1 MTIGIIDY
9 GMGNL
14 KNVANAIEFLGGN
27 CFISDDYNR
36 LSQADQLILPGV
48 GAFKDAITRIRQ
60 KKFDQLLVNAN
71 MSNTPILGICLG
83 MQLLFDSSQEFGHHQ
98 GLGLL
103 PGKIIPLDVPLKVP
117 HMGWNQLTIKK
128 RFPLFEGLSDEA
140 YVYFVH
146 SYHLETDQDIVSATT
161 VYGKEIQVAAQYEN
175 IYALQFHPEKSG
187 EVGLQILQNFINLS
201 TQ

>member
-60 KKFDQLLVNAN
+60 KKF
-71 MSNTPILGICLG
+71 
-83 MQLLFDSSQEFGHHQ
+83 
-98 GLGLL
+98 
-103 PGKIIPLDVPLKVP
+103 
-117 HMGWNQLTIKK
+117 
-128 RFPLFEGLSDEA
+128 
-140 YVYFVH
+140 
-146 SYHLETDQDIVSATT
+146 VSAFSKCQY
-161 VYGKEIQVAAQYEN
+161 VKHSNFRHLSRNAAS
-175 IYALQFHPEKSG
+175 I
-187 EVGLQILQNFINLS
+187 
-201 TQ
+201 